1 MFDHMKKTKV
11 IAALTAGVGV
21 ACDAYGSAN
30 ADTAKLAQL
39 QQQLASVNA
48 SATFARIPAGTFQM
62 GSPSS
67 ESGRYDN
74 EVLHS
79 VTISHGFEM
88 EVTDVTQLQWF
99 RVMGYNRAHFKSQQY
114 CQSDYISMNGTDLCP
129 NNPVEQVS
137 WDDAQ
142 AFIAKLNQGND
153 GYTYR
158 LPTEAEW
165 EYAARA
171 GTQTAYYFG
180 DDATQLDASA
190 WYSNN
195 SGSQTHAVGGKT
207 VNAFGLYDMAGNV
220 WQWVQDYYGDYS
232 NSQVTDPTGPSSGS
246 LRVFRGGDW
255 SRVALFCRPAFRLF
269 AGAGVR
275 FSILG
280 FRLVRTQ

>member
-1 MFDHMKKTKV
+1 MKKAK
-11 IAALTAGVGV
+11 ILAALTVGVGV

-99 RVMGYNRAHFKSQQY
+99 RVMGYNPAHFKAQQY

-142 AFIAKLNQGND
+142 AFIAHTALSQPPPGAIVLLL
-153 GYTYR
+153 GMS
-158 LPTEAEW
+158 
-165 EYAARA
+165 AASVA
-171 GTQTAYYFG
+171 AVIPQFS
-180 DDATQLDASA
+180 QVH
-190 WYSNN
+190 N
-195 SGSQTHAVGGKT
+195 SGENRA
-207 VNAFGLYDMAGNV
+207 
-220 WQWVQDYYGDYS
+220 
-232 NSQVTDPTGPSSGS
+232 
-246 LRVFRGGDW
+246 
-255 SRVALFCRPAFRLF
+255 
-269 AGAGVR
+269 
-275 FSILG
+275 
-280 FRLVRTQ
+280 

>member
-39 QQQLASVNA
+39 QRQLASVNA

-99 RVMGYNRAHFKSQQY
+99 RVMGYNPAHFKAQQY
-114 CQSDYISMNGTDLCP
+114 CQSDYISMNGTDLCRTIRS
-129 NNPVEQVS
+129 NRCRGMMRRRS
-137 WDDAQ
+137 SRSSIKATTDTLI
-142 AFIAKLNQGND
+142 AFRQKRSGNTQLVP
-153 GYTYR
+153 GR
-158 LPTEAEW
+158 EPPTTLVTMRHSSMRVRGIPTTP
-165 EYAARA
+165 AARP
-171 GTQTAYYFG
+171 T
-180 DDATQLDASA
+180 
-190 WYSNN
+190 
-195 SGSQTHAVGGKT
+195 
-207 VNAFGLYDMAGNV
+207 
-220 WQWVQDYYGDYS
+220 QWVERLRTLLASTTWLGTYGS
-232 NSQVTDPTGPSSGS
+232 GCRTITATTVTHG
-246 LRVFRGGDW
+246 
-255 SRVALFCRPAFRLF
+255 
-269 AGAGVR
+269 
-275 FSILG
+275 
-280 FRLVRTQ
+280 